1 MDQLPFLLLMVVVF
15 VFFII
20 LPQQR
25 RQKKE
30 KTFINSLKRGDRVIT
45 KSGIHGKVMELN
57 NNDDSCVIETLAG
70 KIKME
75 KSSLLI
81 QIQVEQCQE
90 EDYPMGYI
98 KLWN

>member
-1 MDQLPFLLLMVVVF
+1 MVVVF

-30 KTFINSLKRGDRVIT
+30 RNFMSSLKKGDRVIT
-45 KSGIHGKVMELN
+45 KSGIHGKITELN
-57 NNDDSCVIETLAG
+57 DKDNTCVVETLAG

-75 KSSLLI
+75 RTAISLDLSAKLNTKS
-81 QIQVEQCQE
+81 
-90 EDYPMGYI
+90 
-98 KLWN
+98 

>member
-30 KTFINSLKRGDRVIT
+30 RNFMSSLKKGDRVIT
-45 KSGIHGKVMELN
+45 KSGIHGKIAELN
-57 NNDDSCVIETLAG
+57 DKDNTCVVETLAG

-75 KSSLLI
+75 RTAISLDLS
-81 QIQVEQCQE
+81 
-90 EDYPMGYI
+90 D
-98 KLWN
+98 KLNSKDKK

>member
-30 KTFINSLKRGDRVIT
+30 KNFINSLKRGDRVIT

-57 NNDDSCVIETLAG
+57 DSDETCVVETLAG

-75 KSSLLI
+75 KSSLSL
-81 QIQVEQCQE
+81 EL
-90 EDYPMGYI
+90 PS
-98 KLWN
+98 KFSKK

>member
-1 MDQLPFLLLMVVVF
+1 MEGFSSQAPFLLLMLVIF

-30 KTFINSLKRGDRVIT
+30 KTFMNNLKKGNRIIT
-45 KSGIHGKVMELN
+45 KSGIHGKIAELN
-57 NNDDSCVIETLAG
+57 EKDNTCVVETLAG

-75 KSSLLI
+75 RSSISL
-81 QIQVEQCQE
+81 E
-90 EDYPMGYI
+90 MSN
-98 KLWN
+98 KLNA